1 MSEFPENNNHSNK
14 PVISSLNLVMDS
26 IGHST
31 ENFEKFKIPTARDRV
46 IVKKLSHNQMKAFK
60 KINFYKS
67 YEPEVEQDNQYRNT
81 TINSDNIPTPQSG
94 GDIRA

>member
-1 MSEFPENNNHSNK
+1 
-14 PVISSLNLVMDS
+14 
-26 IGHST
+26 
-31 ENFEKFKIPTARDRV
+31 
-46 IVKKLSHNQMKAFK
+46 MKAFK
-60 KINFYKS
+60 KINFYKI

>member
-14 PVISSLNLVMDS
+14 PVITSLNLGMDS

-46 IVKKLSHNQMKAFK
+46 IVKKLSH
-60 KINFYKS
+60 I
-67 YEPEVEQDNQYRNT
+67 
-81 TINSDNIPTPQSG
+81 
-94 GDIRA
+94 